1 MNIIARVRGGHVS
14 FGARHVPRQADFCA
28 PAVGI
33 TMLAGRLGS
42 GKTALLR
49 ALNRLDETFPSAIL
63 RASRSAWPAISPCL

>member
-1 MNIIARVRGGHVS
+1 
-14 FGARHVPRQADFCA
+14 
-28 PAVGI
+28 
-33 TMLAGRLGS
+33 MLAGRLGS